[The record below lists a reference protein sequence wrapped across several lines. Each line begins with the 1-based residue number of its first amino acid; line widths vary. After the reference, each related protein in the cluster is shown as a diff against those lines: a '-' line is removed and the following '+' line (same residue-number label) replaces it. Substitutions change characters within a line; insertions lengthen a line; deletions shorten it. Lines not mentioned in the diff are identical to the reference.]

1 MDKNLLQL
9 VKDKLK
15 ITWEDENTDRE
26 LITLIDDAENS
37 LNNKLGAAID
47 YTAPGQ
53 ERRLFLNYCLY
64 AYNNMENEF
73 DNNYLNEIMQ
83 IRMLYEVEQY
93 EEDN

>member
-1 MDKNLLQL
+1 MDNLLQS

-26 LITLIDDAENS
+26 LITLIDDAKNS
-37 LNNKLGAAID
+37 LNNKLGAVID